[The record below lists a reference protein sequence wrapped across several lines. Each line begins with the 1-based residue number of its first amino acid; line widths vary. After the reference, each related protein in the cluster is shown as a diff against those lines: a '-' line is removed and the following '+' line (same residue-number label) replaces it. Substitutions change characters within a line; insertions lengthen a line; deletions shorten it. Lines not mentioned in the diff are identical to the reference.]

1 MKKKTKKLLA
11 VLLIVS
17 MVLSLSGCSAIS
29 GLFGGK
35 KADEPAIIYR
45 AKITLP
51 YSTGARAVAEQEGAE
66 VVSAYLT
73 ARAYLKQL
81 EDYNTDEASFDAE
94 AYVAL
99 FERTMKA
106 LEVAE
111 KLSADLEKNASYLEK
126 LQENG
131 YTGLDDD
138 AKIKFLSPK
147 EISESDAG
155 GFWQWLEDAFMI
167 KAKAADDDEDRVGS
181 LAWAEKFVKQ
191 YDEAPAGR
199 ALRTLAEQTGQDVK
213 YVYAQLKM
221 AQAII
226 EKGENDA
233 EADFYNKAYQA
244 AVVTKAA
251 ASTAGFVVACVA
263 TGGAAAGIAHGV
275 AVANTAV
282 NGVNALLDIGSAT
295 TTVMTNGE
303 GNEYTDA
310 FDQTSKDFA
319 PITFLICFAVA
330 MG

>member
-1 MKKKTKKLLA
+1 MKKKGLA
-11 VLLIVS
+11 VLLIIS
-17 MVLSLSGCSAIS
+17 MLLGISGCSA
-29 GLFGGK
+29 FGGK
-35 KADEPAIIYR
+35 SSKKEDEPAVIYR
-45 AKITLP
+45 ARVTLP

-81 EDYNTDEASFDAE
+81 EDFDTSDEASFDSE

-111 KLSADLEKNASYLEK
+111 KLSADLQKNAAYLEK

-131 YTGLDDD
+131 YTGLDGE

-147 EISESDAG
+147 KITESDAG
-155 GFWQWLEDAFMI
+155 AFPDWITDAFMI
-167 KAKAADDDEDRVGS
+167 RAKAADDDEDRVGS

-199 ALRTLAEQTGQDVK
+199 ALRTLAEQTGKDVK
-213 YVYAQLKM
+213 YVYEQLKM

-233 EADFYNKAYQA
+233 EADFYNKAYQT

-251 ASTAGFVVACVA
+251 ASTAGFVVACIA
-263 TGGAAAGIAHGV
+263 TGGTAAGLAHGV
-275 AVANTAV
+275 AAVNTAV
-282 NGVNALLDIGSAT
+282 SGVNAVLDIGSAAT
-295 TTVMTNGE
+295 CPYCG
-303 GNEYTDA
+303 
-310 FDQTSKDFA
+310 
-319 PITFLICFAVA
+319 AVVLKEPLCYP
-330 MG
+330 